1 MSQSEELLT
10 TEKVQ
15 LLNQTDDRTC
25 ATYSIE
31 NEDHTLGNL
40 LRWMLCK
47 DERVEL
53 AAYSI
58 PHPSD
63 NRIHLRI
70 QTSSCPAT
78 VVLDDAMTNLIELVD
93 YLETT
98 WETATVN

>member
-1 MSQSEELLT
+1 MSQEDELLT
-10 TEKVQ
+10 TQKIQ
-15 LLNQTDDRTC
+15 LLNQSDDGTC
-25 ATYSIE
+25 ATYSVE

-40 LRWMLCK
+40 LRWMLMK

-70 QTSSCPAT
+70 QTINHSAT
-78 VVLDDAMTNLIELVD
+78 LILDEALTNLVELVD
-93 YLETT
+93 YLRSSWEE
-98 WETATVN
+98 ETAR